1 MGRGVLASNYWRP
14 PIRGVRERTGAY
26 ERVRERT
33 RACEGIGVGIWL
45 TMLRESEPKHRQ
57 LAQTPATQRKRS
69 ARPSVFTIR
78 KWPKMPE
85 IAMGPPNSEN
95 PEWGSQERI
104 WTFWGRHHT
113 MQIQARFISILDA
126 EAPFGLKERRAFDGR
141 APRCDHCDAP
151 LVGSGLGGC
160 GCFVRGCPCPRRNS
174 LDDSPW
180 SYRPEPPPVLAVDF
194 TCAEAGCGHQP
205 CAGCRGDLVLR
216 WRCARWRGGAAGG
229 AAGGGARR
237 ATSCVP
243 S

>member
-104 WTFWGRHHT
+104 WTFLGRRPRRRIHSQERSTRMDRASLAATHRWSSWPRSGPVDT
-113 MQIQARFISILDA
+113 NPRPTVA
-126 EAPFGLKERRAFDGR
+126 EAAKKCKNCEKSETF
-141 APRCDHCDAP
+141 
-151 LVGSGLGGC
+151 
-160 GCFVRGCPCPRRNS
+160 
-174 LDDSPW
+174 
-180 SYRPEPPPVLAVDF
+180 
-194 TCAEAGCGHQP
+194 
-205 CAGCRGDLVLR
+205 
-216 WRCARWRGGAAGG
+216 
-229 AAGGGARR
+229 
-237 ATSCVP
+237 
-243 S
+243 